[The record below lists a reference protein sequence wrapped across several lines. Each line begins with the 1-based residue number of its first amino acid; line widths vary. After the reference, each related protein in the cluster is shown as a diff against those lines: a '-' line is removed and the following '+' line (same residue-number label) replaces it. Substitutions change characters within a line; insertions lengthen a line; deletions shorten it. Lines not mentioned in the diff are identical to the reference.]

1 MWRLEPEGEAE
12 KPGATAP
19 WSGVKGVSVNPG
31 GESCNGQAQ
40 AKMARKERK
49 LTITEKEKEGKS
61 KMIASRGFLEDELR
75 QCGEEEG
82 LTMADSVETL
92 GVDLRTKV
100 KRLGAKEKA
109 RRNKCWVRFSIIKKN
124 EALSYMKVGVKKS
137 LRAGMVPAR
146 TWGAHAVG
154 WLQRKDSN

>member
-1 MWRLEPEGEAE
+1 M
-12 KPGATAP
+12 
-19 WSGVKGVSVNPG
+19 KGVSVNPG

-61 KMIASRGFLEDELR
+61 KTIASRGFLEDELR